1 MREDLEHNFDLAEF
15 NASCR
20 VMKCAK
26 ELFPHSLRDAERW
39 AIACY
44 HSWTSGGLEP
54 EKQRD
59 RRNPR
64 WRESLIDDLELFDKD
79 YLIKSIICFLP
90 QSQLE
95 ELKDSIDRE
104 IF

>member
-1 MREDLEHNFDLAEF
+1 MKNPEELREA
-15 NASCR
+15 
-20 VMKCAK
+20 
-26 ELFPHSLRDAERW
+26 
-39 AIACY
+39 
-44 HSWTSGGLEP
+44 
-54 EKQRD
+54 
-59 RRNPR
+59 
-64 WRESLIDDLELFDKD
+64 LIDDLELFDKD

>member
-1 MREDLEHNFDLAEF
+1 
-15 NASCR
+15 
-20 VMKCAK
+20 MKNPE
-26 ELFPHSLRDAERW
+26 EL
-39 AIACY
+39 
-44 HSWTSGGLEP
+44 
-54 EKQRD
+54 
-59 RRNPR
+59 
-64 WRESLIDDLELFDKD
+64 RESLIDDLQLFDKD

>member
-1 MREDLEHNFDLAEF
+1 
-15 NASCR
+15 
-20 VMKCAK
+20 MKNPE
-26 ELFPHSLRDAERW
+26 ELS
-39 AIACY
+39 
-44 HSWTSGGLEP
+44 
-54 EKQRD
+54 
-59 RRNPR
+59 
-64 WRESLIDDLELFDKD
+64 ESLIDDLELFDKD

>member
-1 MREDLEHNFDLAEF
+1 MNNLEKL
-15 NASCR
+15 
-20 VMKCAK
+20 
-26 ELFPHSLRDAERW
+26 
-39 AIACY
+39 
-44 HSWTSGGLEP
+44 
-54 EKQRD
+54 
-59 RRNPR
+59 
-64 WRESLIDDLELFDKD
+64 RESLIDDLELFEKD

>member
-1 MREDLEHNFDLAEF
+1 
-15 NASCR
+15 
-20 VMKCAK
+20 MKNSD
-26 ELFPHSLRDAERW
+26 EL
-39 AIACY
+39 
-44 HSWTSGGLEP
+44 
-54 EKQRD
+54 
-59 RRNPR
+59 
-64 WRESLIDDLELFDKD
+64 RESLIDDLELFDKD

>member
-1 MREDLEHNFDLAEF
+1 MNNLEKL
-15 NASCR
+15 
-20 VMKCAK
+20 
-26 ELFPHSLRDAERW
+26 
-39 AIACY
+39 
-44 HSWTSGGLEP
+44 
-54 EKQRD
+54 
-59 RRNPR
+59 
-64 WRESLIDDLELFDKD
+64 RESLINDLELFDKD

>member
-1 MREDLEHNFDLAEF
+1 MNNLEKL
-15 NASCR
+15 
-20 VMKCAK
+20 
-26 ELFPHSLRDAERW
+26 
-39 AIACY
+39 
-44 HSWTSGGLEP
+44 
-54 EKQRD
+54 
-59 RRNPR
+59 
-64 WRESLIDDLELFDKD
+64 RESLIDDLELFDKD